1 MGAATQRL
9 APAENGQ
16 VEPEVRAAILIRA
29 FRDNRHA
36 MYAVARRTCGD
47 DCAADVV
54 QEVFLRV
61 WRSFAFDPARGSM
74 RSYLLTVTRGVAVDM
89 VRRNAAARRRDCIG
103 TQRTDLTDDDSDGA
117 MWRAAD
123 KSRVDAALD
132 LLHAREREVVLAAFY
147 DGLTHRQIAVRLAL
161 PEGTVKSRIRVAMT
175 KLRYHLRDATQLEG
189 VAS

>member
-1 MGAATQRL
+1 MPVATQHT
-9 APAENGQ
+9 APASSASSDPGD
-16 VEPEVRAAILIRA
+16 RTALLIPA

-36 MYAVARRTCGD
+36 MYRAARSICGD

-61 WRSFAFDPARGSM
+61 WRSFAFDPTRGSM

-89 VRRNAAARRRDCIG
+89 VRRNAAARRRDCVG
-103 TQRTDLTDDDSDGA
+103 TQRTATTDDADGA
-117 MWRAAD
+117 MWRDAD

-132 LLHAREREVVLAAFY
+132 LLHAREREVVVAAFY

-175 KLRYHLRDATQLEG
+175 KLRYHLRDDATRLEG